1 MGIQGLLP
9 LLKSIMNPIHIKDLE
24 GCFVAVDTYSWLHKG
39 ALSCSTELCKG
50 QPTSKHIN
58 YCMHRVN
65 MLRHY
70 GVKPILVFDGG
81 PLPMKNEQEIKRAR
95 SRRENLSRAM
105 EHESNGNLKAAFES
119 YQKAVDISPSIAYDL
134 IQVLKQENIAYVVA
148 PYEADAQMTFLA
160 VSKHVEAVITEDS
173 DLIAFGCPRIIYK
186 MDKFGQGV
194 EFKSAMLQ
202 HNKEL
207 NLEGFTQM
215 MLLEMC
221 ILSGCD
227 YLPSLPGMG
236 LKKAHALM
244 KKFKNHENVIKHLKY
259 NSVDVT
265 PLYEESFKKAILT
278 FKHQRVYD
286 PISDDIVHLSE
297 PVAIADE
304 DLDFLGPSLPQHV
317 AKGIAEGDIDP
328 ITKDPI
334 QIESGAAE
342 KTLQATYQLKFF
354 KPDGERK
361 KIDLPVQKNIL
372 TNYFCFASLEAKR
385 KFRAPRS
392 VPNENNNKSS
402 SPSLGLHEEKH
413 GSETD
418 DLKVLGEHNH
428 GPLSKRG
435 VMGDKE
441 MLPLTSLQN
450 SVCKP
455 CISLHKD
462 LDSNQ
467 ENGKAT
473 SGNKNVI
480 VRSSYFM
487 KKPNE
492 ETGKENESDVYNSS
506 DNKIDTVAS
515 EKTCKTEEKRI
526 TLRSPYFRPSIK
538 QNANGQTSN
547 LFEKYSFQA
556 RSSNLSDVDND
567 GESKKIVEYPKH
579 RVRSSFFKETSVNEN
594 HLSKDKTISGVA
606 DESHNNSHQ
615 GLSTDDSLECT
626 AKKRKLAQTESPSDA
641 NDNNWRSG
649 YSSDPEDEE
658 TPQDGKFGSDISHL
672 GRYSNIAEKSMEK
685 FVAVISSFR
694 YSASGSRASGLR
706 APLKDI
712 KNNFKRRRSIQ

>member
-9 LLKSIMNPIHIKDLE
+9 LLKSIMNPIHIKELE
-24 GCFVAVDTYSWLHKG
+24 GCFVAIDTYSWLHKG
-39 ALSCSTELCKG
+39 ALSCSTDLCKG

-81 PLPMKNEQEIKRAR
+81 PLPMKSEQEVKRAR

-105 EHESNGNLKAAFES
+105 EHESNGNLTAAYDC

-134 IQVLKQENIAYVVA
+134 IQVLKHENVSYIVA

-194 EFKSAMLQ
+194 EFKNAKLQ

-259 NSVDVT
+259 SSVDVT

-286 PISDDIVHLSE
+286 PVSEDIVHLSK
-297 PVAIADE
+297 PIGIADE

-328 ITKDPI
+328 FTKEPI

-342 KTLQATYQLKFF
+342 KTLHGTYQLKFF
-354 KPDGERK
+354 KPDCERK

-385 KFRAPRS
+385 EFRAPRS
-392 VPNENNNKSS
+392 VPNENNS
-402 SPSLGLHEEKH
+402 SPHLGLHEEKH

-418 DLKVLGEHNH
+418 NLKVFGGHNH
-428 GPLSKRG
+428 GPPSSKRE
-435 VMGDKE
+435 VTRDKE
-441 MLPLTSLQN
+441 MQPLTSLQN

-462 LDSNQ
+462 LDSTR
-467 ENGKAT
+467 ENGKVT

-480 VRSSYFM
+480 VRSSYFL
-487 KKPNE
+487 KKSSE
-492 ETGKENESDVYNSS
+492 EKGKENESDAYENG
-506 DNKIDTVAS
+506 DNKLETVAS
-515 EKTCKTEEKRI
+515 EQTCKKEEKRVAA
-526 TLRSPYFRPSIK
+526 RRPYFRQSIK
-538 QNANGQTSN
+538 QNANVQIGN
-547 LFEKYSFQA
+547 VLEKYSFQTH
-556 RSSNLSDVDND
+556 SSELSDVDD
-567 GESKKIVEYPKH
+567 CESKKTAEYPTH
-579 RVRSSFFKETSVNEN
+579 RVRSSFFKETSVNETN
-594 HLSKDKTISGVA
+594 LSKDMTISGIS
-606 DESHNNSHQ
+606 DESHNSSLK
-615 GLSTDDSLECT
+615 GLSTNNSLECT
-626 AKKRKLAQTESPSDA
+626 AKRRKFSQTESPRDA

-649 YSSDPEDEE
+649 CSSDLEEEE
-658 TPQDGKFGSDISHL
+658 TVQDGKFGCDISHL

-685 FVAVISSFR
+685 FVAVLSSYR
-694 YSASGSRASGLR
+694 YNSSGSRASGLR

-712 KNNFKRRRSIQ
+712 KNKCMKR

>member
-105 EHESNGNLKAAFES
+105 EHESNGNLKAAFDC

-160 VSKHVEAVITEDS
+160 VSKHVQAVITEDS

-297 PVAIADE
+297 PVGIADE
-304 DLDFLGPSLPQHV
+304 VLDFLGPYPFAIDCILS
-317 AKGIAEGDIDP
+317 IAEGDIDP

-334 QIESGAAE
+334 QRESGAAE
-342 KTLQATYQLKFF
+342 KTLEGTYQLKFF
-354 KPDGERK
+354 KPDSERK

-392 VPNENNNKSS
+392 VPNENNKTF
-402 SPSLGLHEEKH
+402 SPGLGPHEVKH

-418 DLKVLGEHNH
+418 DLKVLGGHNH
-428 GPLSKRG
+428 GPFSKRG
-435 VMGDKE
+435 VVGDE
-441 MLPLTSLQN
+441 EIQPLTSLQN

-462 LDSNQ
+462 LDSSR
-467 ENGKAT
+467 ENGKVA

-492 ETGKENESDVYNSS
+492 ETGKENESDVYLSG
-506 DNKIDTVAS
+506 DNKLDTVVS
-515 EKTCKTEEKRI
+515 EKTCNTEEKRI
-526 TLRSPYFRPSIK
+526 TVHSPYFRPSIK
-538 QNANGQTSN
+538 QNANGQSSN
-547 LFEKYSFQA
+547 LFEKYSFQTH
-556 RSSNLSDVDND
+556 SSELSDVDDD

-594 HLSKDKTISGVA
+594 HLSKDKTVSAIA

-626 AKKRKLAQTESPSDA
+626 AKKRKLSQTESPRDENA
-641 NDNNWRSG
+641 NNWRSG
-649 YSSDPEDEE
+649 YSSDPEEEE
-658 TPQDGKFGSDISHL
+658 TPQEGKFGSDISHL

-685 FVAVISSFR
+685 FVAVLSSFR

-712 KNNFKRRRSIQ
+712 KNSFKRR